1 LQQPTP
7 PQTDHVSVGRILGP
21 HGTSGQLTARI
32 YSDAPNRFDPGEKLF
47 CNGSLLH
54 ILYSNRTRGDQIILQ
69 FEDFDSVD
77 AARTLVG
84 QWLTILKETVAQL
97 SEGEYFHFQLLGM
110 RVVTDLD
117 EELGEISEVLETGSN
132 DVYLVEGDSG
142 QILLPAIS
150 SVVLEVNLEQNVM
163 LVHLMDGLR

>member
-1 LQQPTP
+1 
-7 PQTDHVSVGRILGP
+7 
-21 HGTSGQLTARI
+21 
-32 YSDAPNRFDPGEKLF
+32 
-47 CNGSLLH
+47 
-54 ILYSNRTRGDQIILQ
+54 
-69 FEDFDSVD
+69 
-77 AARTLVG
+77 
-84 QWLTILKETVAQL
+84 
-97 SEGEYFHFQLLGM
+97 M

>member
-1 LQQPTP
+1 MQQPTP
-7 PQTDHVSVGRILGP
+7 AQTDHVSVGRILGP

-47 CNGSLLH
+47 CNDSLLH
-54 ILYSNRTRGDQIILQ
+54 IVYSNRTRGDQIILQ
-69 FEDFDSVD
+69 FEGFDSVD

-97 SEGEYFHFQLLGM
+97 PEGEYFHFQLLGM

-117 EELGEISEVLETGSN
+117 EELGELSEVIETGSN

-150 SVVLEVNLEQNVM
+150 SVVLEVNLEQRVM

>member
-1 LQQPTP
+1 
-7 PQTDHVSVGRILGP
+7 
-21 HGTSGQLTARI
+21 
-32 YSDAPNRFDPGEKLF
+32 
-47 CNGSLLH
+47 
-54 ILYSNRTRGDQIILQ
+54 
-69 FEDFDSVD
+69 
-77 AARTLVG
+77 
-84 QWLTILKETVAQL
+84 
-97 SEGEYFHFQLLGM
+97 M

-150 SVVLEVNLEQNVM
+150 SVVLEVNLEQSVM

>member
-1 LQQPTP
+1 M
-7 PQTDHVSVGRILGP
+7 
-21 HGTSGQLTARI
+21 
-32 YSDAPNRFDPGEKLF
+32 LF
-47 CNGSLLH
+47 RS
-54 ILYSNRTRGDQIILQ
+54 
-69 FEDFDSVD
+69 
-77 AARTLVG
+77 
-84 QWLTILKETVAQL
+84 
-97 SEGEYFHFQLLGM
+97 